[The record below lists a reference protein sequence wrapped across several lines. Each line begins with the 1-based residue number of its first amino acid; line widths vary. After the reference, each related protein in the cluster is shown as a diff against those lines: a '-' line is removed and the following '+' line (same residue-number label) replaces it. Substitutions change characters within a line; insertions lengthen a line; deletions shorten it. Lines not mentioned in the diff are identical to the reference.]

1 MLLPAIVLVL
11 VTKGGA
17 GRVTRG
23 TPALQGEIATQLV
36 ITDTGA
42 TAICDLK
49 VGIAGS
55 QISKTSVRYLK
66 LTLIFDLHICQSLT
80 GKLFLSKRSWNESLF
95 WLEN

>member
-1 MLLPAIVLVL
+1 MLSKIYQNRQLSAESSQGCFLGLEMLVPAIVLVL
-11 VTKGGA
+11 VTTGGA

-42 TAICDLK
+42 TAICDLE

-55 QISKTSVRYLK
+55 QISKASVK
-66 LTLIFDLHICQSLT
+66 IFKYGIDY
-80 GKLFLSKRSWNESLF
+80 
-95 WLEN
+95 